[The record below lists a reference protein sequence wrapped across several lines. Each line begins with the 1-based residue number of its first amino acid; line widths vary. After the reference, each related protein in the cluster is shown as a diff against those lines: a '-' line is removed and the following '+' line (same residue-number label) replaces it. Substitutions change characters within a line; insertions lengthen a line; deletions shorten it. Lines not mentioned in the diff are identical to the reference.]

1 VANIQSGK
9 ASIITSSPDVLG
21 GTPVFANTRVPI
33 QTFIEYLEEGRTID
47 DFLEGFP
54 TVSREQVIAVLEE
67 AKTRI
72 LASAR

>member
-1 VANIQSGK
+1 MANIQSGK